1 MIRTTRKLLGLLAFL
16 LSVPM
21 CLSAQIGMDDN
32 DRFNQMNP
40 DGSVNKRNRNAAD
53 SLGTDKVIP
62 RGIRVWTVDS
72 RFGDQRKAAVDT
84 VSHMFMNSI
93 FTTGLRGEYNTT
105 GNLGAPRIHRIFI
118 DRPETEQFIFTQPYD
133 YVVSPVD
140 KFHFTNTLSPI
151 TNLTYNT
158 AGDRITGEDRLSAK
172 FGVNAGKRLGVGFN
186 VDYLYG
192 RGYYSEQST
201 SHFKFLLYGSYLGER
216 YQAHLLFSTLDQKVT
231 ENGGITNDEYIKHPE
246 SFDDNFATNEIPT
259 VLERNWNR
267 NSNQHI
273 FFTHRFSFGFR
284 KKVKMSEEEIAARKF
299 AMESEKEN
307 AALHEK
313 EAAKRKA
320 EREGTDFDEEEY
332 EEQSFGGRPDDAKV
346 AGKEPA
352 ITEIAD
358 NSGRI
363 RVDGKAA
370 ADSLNSL
377 AAQAQLDTMW
387 MKTEYVPVTSI
398 IHTAKFDTYRR
409 IYQAYNSPKDFY
421 ANTYDNVGAYS
432 GDSIYDKTSHYRLQ
446 NTLALSLLE
455 GFNKWAKA
463 GVKVFATSDLRH
475 FTLPNTERTF
485 TTYNEHNLSVG
496 GQLSKTQGRTLHY
509 SVLGEVWAIG
519 KDAGQ
524 VKVDAN
530 VDLNFKFLGDTV
542 RLAASGFFHSLNP
555 TFYQRHYHSRHF
567 WWDKDDMA
575 KIVHSRLDGTFAYDK
590 TRTKLRV
597 AFDELKN
604 YTYFA
609 MGYNITDEH
618 LRTQNTLSVKQAGGA
633 ISLFTVGLQQ
643 DVTLGPVNWE
653 SVVTFQK
660 SSNEAVLPVPTLN
673 VYTNLYLRFMI
684 ARVLKCDLGADARYF
699 TSYYAPDYSPA
710 LGQYAVQDGPSKTKV
725 GNYPLVNVYA
735 NFHLKQARFFV
746 MMSHVN
752 AGSGNRS
759 YFFTPHYPLNQRV
772 LRFGV
777 SWNFFN

>member
-21 CLSAQIGMDDN
+21 CLSAQIDMDDN

-352 ITEIAD
+352 TTEMSD

-398 IHTAKFDTYRR
+398 IHTAKFDT
-409 IYQAYNSPKDFY
+409 
-421 ANTYDNVGAYS
+421 
-432 GDSIYDKTSHYRLQ
+432 
-446 NTLALSLLE
+446 
-455 GFNKWAKA
+455 
-463 GVKVFATSDLRH
+463 
-475 FTLPNTERTF
+475 
-485 TTYNEHNLSVG
+485 
-496 GQLSKTQGRTLHY
+496 
-509 SVLGEVWAIG
+509 
-519 KDAGQ
+519 
-524 VKVDAN
+524 
-530 VDLNFKFLGDTV
+530 
-542 RLAASGFFHSLNP
+542 
-555 TFYQRHYHSRHF
+555 
-567 WWDKDDMA
+567 
-575 KIVHSRLDGTFAYDK
+575 
-590 TRTKLRV
+590 
-597 AFDELKN
+597 
-604 YTYFA
+604 
-609 MGYNITDEH
+609 
-618 LRTQNTLSVKQAGGA
+618 
-633 ISLFTVGLQQ
+633 
-643 DVTLGPVNWE
+643 
-653 SVVTFQK
+653 
-660 SSNEAVLPVPTLN
+660 
-673 VYTNLYLRFMI
+673 
-684 ARVLKCDLGADARYF
+684 
-699 TSYYAPDYSPA
+699 
-710 LGQYAVQDGPSKTKV
+710 
-725 GNYPLVNVYA
+725 
-735 NFHLKQARFFV
+735 
-746 MMSHVN
+746 
-752 AGSGNRS
+752 
-759 YFFTPHYPLNQRV
+759 
-772 LRFGV
+772 
-777 SWNFFN
+777 